1 MLDTTVHK
9 EINKTW
15 VILQETE
22 RKVWWGML
30 CGFVIPQLYYK
41 IKTAGH
47 TKRDKTNPLM
57 NIGPYKKDTK
67 TQ

>member
-22 RKVWWGML
+22 RKVW
-30 CGFVIPQLYYK
+30 
-41 IKTAGH
+41 
-47 TKRDKTNPLM
+47 
-57 NIGPYKKDTK
+57 
-67 TQ
+67 